1 MPKEPAWR
9 SLPPTSRQLAMLRAR
24 GVSAP
29 STRGACSDA
38 ISRLLED
45 DDDKPRPA
53 TEFVRPNAH
62 SITFVKE
69 CLDHHCRT
77 CGYEWETET
86 LDAKETKT

>member
-45 DDDKPRPA
+45 DDDKPRSYPMPSRRRRSSGPFPFLFPTGEMA
-53 TEFVRPNAH
+53 TEEFLMG
-62 SITFVKE
+62 
-69 CLDHHCRT
+69 LDMDT
-77 CGYEWETET
+77 DG
-86 LDAKETKT
+86 L

>member
-1 MPKEPAWR
+1 MSRKCSKCGSR
-9 SLPPTSRQLAMLRAR
+9 DVLTSHRNSGDSERR
-24 GVSAP
+24 WH
-29 STRGACSDA
+29 T
-38 ISRLLED
+38 
-45 DDDKPRPA
+45 DKPRPA